1 MGLSSNVGGCGGAR
15 LVAFEPAS
23 GQVTSRSA
31 VGSGGG
37 GRPLVAAPLAAIAA
51 DGVRRLAV
59 VDAEIVNHLLAPMT
73 AAAAGAADGTR
84 AMRAATAAA
93 AAGAETE
100 VWQGGR
106 T

>member
-1 MGLSSNVGGCGGAR
+1 MSSNVGGCGGAR
-15 LVAFEPAS
+15 VVAFEPAS
-23 GQVTSRSA
+23 GQLTSRSA

-37 GRPLVAAPLAAIAA
+37 GLPLVAAPLAAIAA

-59 VDAEIVNHLLAPMT
+59 VDGEIVNQLLEPRT
-73 AAAAGAADGTR
+73 AAAAGSADGTR

-93 AAGAETE
+93 AAGADAE
-100 VWQGGR
+100 VWHGGR